1 MVDIGNGG
9 VDGAVVMG
17 EGGVSE
23 GKVGKVSFSFP
34 WASFIAPLTFSPI
47 CFFASSFCLV
57 LFFIPS
63 CNVFPIC

>member
-17 EGGVSE
+17 DGGVSE
-23 GKVGKVSFSFP
+23 GKVSKGSFS
-34 WASFIAPLTFSPI
+34 
-47 CFFASSFCLV
+47 LV